1 MEIASGMGTIA
12 VGILLIVIS
21 IFNMCG
27 NVSMLHSYHIK
38 NVKEE
43 DKLAFG
49 RLIGI
54 GMMLIGLSI
63 VLLGV
68 MLIISFKFDV
78 GSLAII
84 SHILTG
90 VLTVIG
96 LVIMFIA
103 MKIYNKGIF

>member
-1 MEIASGMGTIA
+1 MEIAFGIGIIA
-12 VGILLIVIS
+12 IGILLLVIS
-21 IFNMCG
+21 ILNMFG

-49 RLIGI
+49 RLVGI
-54 GMMLIGLSI
+54 GMMLVGLSI
-63 VLLGV
+63 VFLGV
-68 MLIISFKFDV
+68 MLIISFKIEV
-78 GSLAII
+78 ESLATI

-90 VLTVIG
+90 AGVVSGITIC
-96 LVIMFIA
+96 FIA